1 MTARTLAST
10 ARIDEAA
17 LAHARATDTSLREAK
32 IITKNSV
39 KISLLKKIRTKINRR
54 RIGFAILFAL
64 YLLSLFGGFLAPY
77 NHRSQAKDTPY
88 LPPTSI
94 HFFDENNSF
103 HARPFIYRPR
113 MTDKLNFGYEDD
125 RTQMYPLKF
134 FTSGDSYDLFGLI
147 PANLHL
153 VGVSENASTDPKLHL
168 LGTDGLGRDVLARLL
183 YAGQLSLIIGPFGLL
198 LAYLIGVSLGAIS
211 GFFGGVADS
220 ILMRAAEIVMS
231 LPTLILIL
239 AFRAAFPLSITPRQ
253 VAFMMIAIFAAV
265 GWAEVARLTRN
276 LVIAE
281 RVKDYVTSA
290 ISLGANNIR
299 VIMKHILPNV
309 ATPLLT
315 QFALTAPVFILA
327 EITLSFLGVGVQ
339 EPGAS
344 WGTLLESAKD
354 IGVLK
359 NYWWMLTPVLF
370 VFLTALAF
378 QLMGER
384 EEEL

>member
-1 MTARTLAST
+1 M
-10 ARIDEAA
+10 
-17 LAHARATDTSLREAK
+17 
-32 IITKNSV
+32 KNKETNEIV
-39 KISLLKKIRTKINRR
+39 KKDFFFSFFFAPKRLGFGILIS
-54 RIGFAILFAL
+54 L

-77 NHRSQAKDTPY
+77 NHHSQAKDTPY
-88 LPPTSI
+88 LPPSGV
-94 HFFDENNSF
+94 HFFDANHSF
-103 HARPFIYRPR
+103 HFRPFIYRPR
-113 MTDKLNFGYEDD
+113 MIDKLNFGYEED
-125 RTQMYPLKF
+125 RTQMYPMTF
-134 FTSGDSYDLFGLI
+134 FVRGDSYDLFGFV

-153 VGVSENASTDPKLHL
+153 AGVSENSSTEPKLHF

-198 LAYLIGVSLGAIS
+198 LAYFIGVSLGAIS
-211 GFFGGVADS
+211 GYFGGITDS

-276 LVIAE
+276 LVVAE
-281 RVKDYVTSA
+281 RVKDYVISA
-290 ISLGANNIR
+290 ISLGANDAR
-299 VIMKHILPNV
+299 VITKHILPNV

-359 NYWWMLTPVLF
+359 NYWWMLTPVVC

-378 QLMGER
+378 QLIGER
-384 EEEL
+384 EEGQ

>member
-1 MTARTLAST
+1 MVVSRLSK
-10 ARIDEAA
+10 RVVGFFM
-17 LAHARATDTSLREAK
+17 L
-32 IITKNSV
+32 
-39 KISLLKKIRTKINRR
+39 IS
-54 RIGFAILFAL
+54 L

-77 NHRSQAKDTPY
+77 NHRSQAKETPY
-88 LPPTSI
+88 LPPTSV
-94 HFFDENNSF
+94 HFFDANNSF
-103 HARPFIYRPR
+103 HIRPFIYRPR
-113 MTDKLNFGYEDD
+113 MIDKLNFGYEED
-125 RTQMYPLKF
+125 RSQMYSLKF
-134 FTSGDSYDLFGLI
+134 FVRGDGYDLFGLI
-147 PANLHL
+147 PANWHL
-153 VGVSENASTDPKLHL
+153 AGVSENSSTDPKLHL
-168 LGTDGLGRDVLARLL
+168 LGTDGLGRDLFARLL

-198 LAYLIGVSLGAIS
+198 LAYVIGISIGAIS
-211 GFFGGVADS
+211 GYFGGVTDS

-276 LVIAE
+276 LVLAE

-290 ISLGANNIR
+290 ISLGANNGR
-299 VIMKHILPNV
+299 VIAKHILPNV

-359 NYWWMLTPVLF
+359 NYWWMLTPVVF

-378 QLMGER
+378 QMIGER
-384 EEEL
+384 EESR